1 MSKPKFWIDSGP
13 NSEPT
18 LFDYSWFN
26 DCGKWRMGHGPFT
39 KWKNLNRRMAKLKNW
54 PFTSN
59 LAIRLF
65 WPFVGPD
72 RHGWEAE
79 QGRPS
84 LGRSKARARFLTFTI
99 LDLRLIY
106 FQHVDFHLLI
116 HLNLV
121 DQFLELQL
129 KSVKLNQL
137 IKSYAFQKDIRRFD
151 PPIRGNSLGVI
162 HVGNFIPFWDALN
175 FTCLSMNCF
184 LLYDSRNTLRD
195 MIPIIFNFG
204 INNSQFSF
212 EFAKKDFQN
221 WRSLDGALRQSN

>member
-1 MSKPKFWIDSGP
+1 MAV
-13 NSEPT
+13 
-18 LFDYSWFN
+18 
-26 DCGKWRMGHGPFT
+26 HGRE
-39 KWKNLNRRMAKLKNW
+39 L
-54 PFTSN
+54 
-59 LAIRLF
+59 
-65 WPFVGPD
+65 
-72 RHGWEAE
+72 E

-151 PPIRGNSLGVI
+151 RPIRN
-162 HVGNFIPFWDALN
+162 N
-175 FTCLSMNCF
+175 
-184 LLYDSRNTLRD
+184 LR
-195 MIPIIFNFG
+195 
-204 INNSQFSF
+204 
-212 EFAKKDFQN
+212 
-221 WRSLDGALRQSN
+221 